1 MDAVLVK
8 VTWGYRY
15 IRVTHVNAKSQIDLP
30 NAVIV
35 HRHQREK
42 ERSNNQRCMELE
54 LSAEVGNDSFTVTP
68 LVFSTNG
75 VWEVSPQ
82 CTMSLAT
89 RR

>member
-1 MDAVLVK
+1 M
-8 VTWGYRY
+8 
-15 IRVTHVNAKSQIDLP
+15 THAKSQIDLP

-42 ERSNNQRCMELE
+42 KRSNMNNQRCMELD